1 MIYVLDTSVMLSDP
15 KALERLA
22 DKHVVIPLIVL
33 TELES
38 KRIHPELGYPA
49 RTALRLLEGLRNVTG
64 SLTNT
69 IPRREGGSIRVE
81 VNNIDDSGLPAA
93 LRTDENDNR
102 ILAVASNLAKEG
114 EPVTLVTKDLPLR
127 LKASIA
133 GLIAEDYGVD
143 SDKSMDWAGV
153 QEIIVEE
160 DVLEDLFID
169 GQVDN
174 PSHELPVNTGIILRT
189 STKKSA
195 LGRINAHGRIQIIE
209 SKSPL
214 GLQPRN
220 AEQSIALDILS
231 DNGVGIASLGGLAGS
246 GKTIMALA
254 AGLEAVTKKHTYK
267 KVIVFR
273 PVYSVGGQ
281 DLGFLPGTAEE
292 KMAPWTAAIVDA
304 MESFLRPN
312 EIRDIQI
319 AKQIEVLPL
328 THIRG
333 RTLKDSYVIIDEAQN
348 LDLMVL
354 VTALSR
360 MGQGS
365 KVVLTH
371 DVNQRDNLRVGKYDG
386 IARVISTLAGNP
398 LFAHVSLSKSERSMI
413 AELVATSF
421 DV

>member
-22 DKHVVIPLIVL
+22 SKHVVIPLIVL
-33 TELES
+33 TELEA
-38 KRIHPELGYPA
+38 KRVHPELGYPA
-49 RTALRLLEGLRNVTG
+49 RTALRLLEELRKSSG
-64 SLTNT
+64 SLTT
-69 IPRREGGSIRVE
+69 KIDRPEGGSIRVE
-81 VNNIDDSGLPAA
+81 LNNVEDSGLPAA

-114 EPVTLVTKDLPLR
+114 ESVTLVTKDMPLR
-127 LKASIA
+127 LKASVA
-133 GLIAEDYGVD
+133 GLFAEDYGVEEKD
-143 SDKSMDWAGV
+143 SMDWSGV
-153 QEIIVEE
+153 QEVVVS
-160 DVLEDLFID
+160 DNFLEDLFMD
-169 GQVDN
+169 GQIDLLN
-174 PSHELPVNTGIILRT
+174 HNFPVNTGVILKT

-195 LGRINAHGRIQIIE
+195 LGRINANKKVQIIE
-209 SKSPL
+209 PKDPL
-214 GLQPRN
+214 GLRPRN
-220 AEQSIALDILS
+220 AEQSIALDILG
-231 DNGVGIASLGGLAGS
+231 DNSIGIASLGGLAGS

-254 AGLEAVTKKHTYK
+254 AGLEAVTKRHKYK

-304 MESFLRPN
+304 MESFLKPN
-312 EIRDIQI
+312 EIRDIQT

-365 KVVLTH
+365 KVVMTH

-398 LFAHVSLSKSERSMI
+398 LFAHVSLSKSERSEI